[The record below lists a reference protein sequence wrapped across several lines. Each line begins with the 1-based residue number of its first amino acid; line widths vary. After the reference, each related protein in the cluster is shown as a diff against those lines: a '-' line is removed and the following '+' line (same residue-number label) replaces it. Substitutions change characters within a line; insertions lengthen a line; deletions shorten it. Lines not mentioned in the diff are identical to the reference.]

1 MNVGLAYHVD
11 FQGDDSAATIA
22 HRALRT
28 FEQIFRAYAFDT
40 PTRTFDHEIVFIFSI
55 CHGLQFYHI
64 VSTYFVRTRCR
75 SEHDTRVSFRS
86 VRFTKQRR
94 DVLWMDQAL
103 SFRPHAVLLHI
114 TCYEVVL
121 RIMRILRHLLLWWT
135 LFANITYVVV
145 SYSSRLCVCF
155 FLDERERERERSRS
169 FAGTKGE
176 ETSF

>member
-1 MNVGLAYHVD
+1 MNVGFAYHVD

-40 PTRTFDHEIVFIFSI
+40 STRTFDHEIVFIFSI
-55 CHGLQFYHI
+55 FHGLQFYHI

-86 VRFTKQRR
+86 VRFTKQPTTRR
-94 DVLWMDQAL
+94 FVDGSSPLL
-103 SFRPHAVLLHI
+103 PSSRGFLHI

-145 SYSSRLCVCF
+145 SYSSRLF
-155 FLDERERERERSRS
+155 FFFGRKREKRPSD
-169 FAGTKGE
+169 AT
-176 ETSF
+176 